1 MPIDNTRI
9 DRIVTEI
16 YTLGW
21 NEHYA
26 HHAERVVRALQG
38 EALVTF
44 LDKLRGLHSVD
55 KYAITTMLMDYLH
68 TTERID
74 QKEIWEQH
82 LANLLTEIQKSKE
95 EIQEKLK
102 ALKDCIKLELD
113 AIATAKQL
121 PDTAKEKIITFL
133 IGELLN
139 ELVNKIKE

>member
-1 MPIDNTRI
+1 MLIKDNMDGI
-9 DRIVTEI
+9 LSKIFASELNQHCAQ
-16 YTLGW
+16 Y
-21 NEHYA
+21 
-26 HHAERVVRALQG
+26 AERVVRALQG

-55 KYAITTMLMDYLH
+55 KYAITTILMDYLH
-68 TTERID
+68 TPERID
-74 QKEIWEQH
+74 QIENWKQD
-82 LANLLTEIQKSKE
+82 LANLLAEIQKSKE
-95 EIQEKLK
+95 EIQEELE

-113 AIATAKQL
+113 AIDTENKL